1 MFAAAGNHP
10 HTSNELLVHHQN
22 IASSNEHGDTA
33 YSLAV
38 RNQSYLAQSVLQNY
52 LLSLFGV
59 RET

>member
-10 HTSNELLVHHQN
+10 HTSNELLLHHQN

-38 RNQSYLAQSVLQNY
+38 RNQSNLAQGVIENY
-52 LLSLFGV
+52 LVTLLSV